1 MSPKDASKML
11 SEAVINHAAG
21 MAACGLDTRTLEL
34 SAPTP
39 WSTEL
44 ALNGKPL
51 YRATLLM
58 TDDTI
63 VLKEEI
69 LIHVEPIKGFEMW
82 FPK

>member
-1 MSPKDASKML
+1 MKPETAQQILSASIV
-11 SEAVINHAAG
+11 AHAAG

-44 ALNGKPL
+44 ALAGQPL
-51 YRATLLM
+51 FRATIMM
-58 TDDTI
+58 TDDNL

-69 LIHVEPIKGFEMW
+69 LIHVEPIPGFEIW